1 MFVTCSTNLR
11 DFILQVMNMLE
22 KSPYALLSMRLMCT
36 CLFTYCVDVEL
47 PSGFVNHDAT
57 REKEWT
63 NKLVRNIII
72 LVSCPD
78 VNFMVNS

>member
-1 MFVTCSTNLR
+1 
-11 DFILQVMNMLE
+11 MLE
-22 KSPYALLSMRLMCT
+22 KFPHAPLSMRSMCT

-47 PSGFVNHDAT
+47 PSGFVNHGAA

-72 LVSCPD
+72 LVSWPD
-78 VNFMVNS
+78 VMLWLIANL